1 MVPSPPPVGR
11 SRHSSPST
19 AISARQ
25 PQLSL
30 AVAALTLAVQ
40 NGTLTAF
47 SVLYLPL
54 VREFGEGR
62 GAVATVQS
70 WVVLLVGLG
79 APVAGAALDRWGPRR
94 LFQTG
99 AAIAAVGLV
108 LASQARSLPVLVLAY
123 GVVGGVGLSLLGS
136 PPNMVVVAQWFPRRR
151 AQAIAL
157 ADLGTPAGT
166 FLVVPLAQLVVDRA
180 GWRGALGL
188 LAALLVLLVVP
199 ANGLQRLPAAP
210 APAGSAPSLGA
221 AMGMPTFRWLAALR
235 FFAGVGFALVNLHAV
250 ALAIDAGIAPL
261 AAAAALGSVG
271 VVSLAGRLGVG
282 WLTDRIGPAR
292 ALTLAFGSGLIGLA
306 CLGALGATGRPGW
319 LVAFVCFYGLAQ
331 GSGGIVGTAA
341 ATAAF
346 PGQAVGRFTGL
357 TAMASGP
364 GEAAGAWGGG
374 ALYDWT
380 GGYRAA
386 LGLSAAALVAGVA
399 AIWRASRR

>member
-1 MVPSPPPVGR
+1 M
-11 SRHSSPST
+11 
-19 AISARQ
+19 
-25 PQLSL
+25 
-30 AVAALTLAVQ
+30 Q
-40 NGTLTAF
+40 NGTLMAF
-47 SVLYLPL
+47 GVLYLPL

-62 GAVATVQS
+62 GAVATVQA
-70 WVVLLVGLG
+70 WIVLLVGLG

-94 LFQTG
+94 LFQAG
-99 AAIAAVGLV
+99 AALAALGLA
-108 LASQARSLPVLVLAY
+108 LASQARSLPLLILAY
-123 GVVGGVGLSLLGS
+123 GVVGGAGLSLLGS

-188 LAALLVLLVVP
+188 LAALLVGLVLP
-199 ANGLQRLPAAP
+199 ANALQRRPPSPPATAAP
-210 APAGSAPSLGA
+210 SSVGDAVRS
-221 AMGMPTFRWLAALR
+221 PTFRWLAALR
-235 FFAGVGFALVNLHAV
+235 FLAGVGFALVNLHAV

-282 WLTDRIGPAR
+282 WLTDRVGPTR
-292 ALTLAFGSGLIGLA
+292 ALTVAFASGLAGLG
-306 CLGALGATGRPGW
+306 CLGALAATGRPGW
-319 LVAFVCFYGLAQ
+319 LAAFVGFYGLAQ

-346 PGQAVGRFTGL
+346 PGQAVGRLTGL

-364 GEAAGAWGGG
+364 GEAAGSWAGG
-374 ALYDWT
+374 ALYDAT

-386 LGLSAAALVAGVA
+386 LALSAAALVAGVA
-399 AIWRASRR
+399 AIRRVHVRKEARDADP